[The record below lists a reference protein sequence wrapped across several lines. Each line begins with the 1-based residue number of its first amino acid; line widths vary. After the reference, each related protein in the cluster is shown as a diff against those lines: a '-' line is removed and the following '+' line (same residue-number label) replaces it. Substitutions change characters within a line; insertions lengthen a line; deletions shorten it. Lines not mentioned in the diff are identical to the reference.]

1 MWKGKRLSTRIK
13 ATVSFF
19 PFQSTVNAY
28 LHLHLTLYL
37 FNLANIWHLYVA
49 FFVANIVAYVKVT
62 NIHRVTKK
70 SRQRV
75 VFSEPKNELS
85 IPKKAGSEMF
95 LSSLGTCVSPTRVWW
110 HVGRVRL
117 TSQFC
122 LSEDFS
128 FLGDR
133 LCPFYVETSFL

>member
-1 MWKGKRLSTRIK
+1 
-13 ATVSFF
+13 
-19 PFQSTVNAY
+19 
-28 LHLHLTLYL
+28 
-37 FNLANIWHLYVA
+37 VA
-49 FFVANIVAYVKVT
+49 FICGIFVANVVAYVKVT

-95 LSSLGTCVSPTRVWW
+95 LSSLGTCVSPTRAWW

-117 TSQFC
+117 TSQC
-122 LSEDFS
+122 GVSEDFKL
-128 FLGDR
+128 LGAR
-133 LCPFYVETSFL
+133 LCPFYVETSFLQKAQKEAQKSESHNTLIPN